1 VVDADKTTTP
11 TSNEVDNSQYQAGI
25 SLGDKVVLCFADTS
39 KRLSVRMF
47 EDGEDLDKGRLSIH
61 SILGKAVSKS
71 EEGDELELVDGTQTR
86 KIMIESVE
94 RSLTLETVSNEPVRE
109 PSVDDGLTAAA
120 VG

>member
-1 VVDADKTTTP
+1 VADTDQTTAPVTGEADK
-11 TSNEVDNSQYQAGI
+11 SLHQAGI
-25 SLGDKVVLCFADTS
+25 GLGDKVVLFFADTS
-39 KRLSVRMF
+39 KRLSVRIF

-71 EEGDELELVDGTQTR
+71 EEGDELELLDGNQTR

-94 RSLTLETVSNEPVRE
+94 KSLSLETVSNEPVRE
-109 PSVDDGLTAAA
+109 PSVDDGLTAA